1 MPRERPA
8 TAWCIMVLVV
18 ANLIVDASV
27 EHGASD
33 REKAIQ
39 QNFTAFCLAAYSI
52 EICLRIVGFGA
63 WHSYPPPHPRAFFKR
78 VACVLGNKPM
88 CMYMYMYMYM
98 YMHVNEYVYVYV
110 YVYVCMC
117 KCTCICMSICI
128 NLASIN
134 RVHSFHVY
142 MYTYV

>member
-1 MPRERPA
+1 
-8 TAWCIMVLVV
+8 MVLVV

-63 WHSYPPPHPRAFFKR
+63 WHSYPPPHPRAYFKR

-98 YMHVNEYVYVYV
+98 HVNEYVCLYMYMYMYVCV
-110 YVYVCMC
+110 NVHVYVC
-117 KCTCICMSICI
+117 
-128 NLASIN
+128 L
-134 RVHSFHVY
+134 
-142 MYTYV
+142 YV

>member
-63 WHSYPPPHPRAFFKR
+63 WHSYPPPHPRAYFKR

-98 YMHVNEYVYVYV
+98 HVNEYVCLYMYMYMYVCV
-110 YVYVCMC
+110 NVHVYVC
-117 KCTCICMSICI
+117 
-128 NLASIN
+128 L
-134 RVHSFHVY
+134 
-142 MYTYV
+142 YV

>member
-1 MPRERPA
+1 LPRERPA

-63 WHSYPPPHPRAFFKR
+63 WHSYPPPHPRAYFKR

-98 YMHVNEYVYVYV
+98 HVNEYVCLYMYMYMYVCV
-110 YVYVCMC
+110 NVHVYVC
-117 KCTCICMSICI
+117 
-128 NLASIN
+128 L
-134 RVHSFHVY
+134 
-142 MYTYV
+142 YV